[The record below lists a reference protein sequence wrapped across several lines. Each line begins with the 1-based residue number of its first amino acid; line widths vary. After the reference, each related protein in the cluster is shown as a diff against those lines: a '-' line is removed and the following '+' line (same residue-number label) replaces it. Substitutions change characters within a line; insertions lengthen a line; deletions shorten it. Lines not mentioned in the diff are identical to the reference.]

1 MWPSTN
7 LFWYGLAAVMG
18 GILFT
23 IPDFLAFRLSS
34 PDDPSGQSV
43 AETYA
48 GWAALSVF
56 TLALLQVALI
66 GLYAPQRDIAG
77 NLGWVGLFLA
87 FFGMA
92 IVFFIVLFYA
102 FIALPG
108 PPDNSELLGSGPPVA
123 LKYFPLF
130 SLGWLLIG
138 LAFWRSL
145 VYSRGATMLLIA
157 GAVLVLYPHPISNV
171 VFSVALVWLG
181 FTLLSKRVPRR
192 GHPQRVS

>member
-1 MWPSTN
+1 MIS
-7 LFWYGLAAVMG
+7 
-18 GILFT
+18 
-23 IPDFLAFRLSS
+23 DFLAFHISS
-34 PDDPSGQSV
+34 PDNPSEQAV

-66 GLYAPQRDIAG
+66 GLYAPQRNMAG
-77 NLGWVGLFLA
+77 TLGWVGFFLA

-92 IVFFIVLFYA
+92 VVFFIVLFYA

-108 PPDNSELLGSGPPVA
+108 PPDDPELLGAGPPVA

-130 SLGWLLIG
+130 SLGWLLVG
-138 LAFWRSL
+138 VAFWRSL
-145 VYSRGATMLLIA
+145 FYSRAAAMLLIA
-157 GAVLVLYPHPISNV
+157 GPVLVLHPHSISNV

-181 FTLLSKRVPRR
+181 LTLLSRRDPRNE
-192 GHPQRVS
+192 HPQRVG